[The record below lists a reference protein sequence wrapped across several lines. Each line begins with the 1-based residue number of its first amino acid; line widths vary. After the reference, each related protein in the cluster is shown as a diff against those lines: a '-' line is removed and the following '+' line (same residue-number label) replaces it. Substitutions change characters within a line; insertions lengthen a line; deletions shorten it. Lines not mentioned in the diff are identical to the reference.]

1 MIRGIHH
8 PSITTSNLDRLLPF
22 YCDLLGFQQ
31 VSGFGWEAGSE
42 MSAFAGQ
49 IIGIPNSAARAIL
62 LRAGNAFLEL
72 FEYQTPASTRSD
84 DRSLSQHGFAHLCVD
99 SDDVIADHA
108 RLLAAGVVF
117 NALPLDVGP
126 MRLCFCRDPDGNFV
140 ELQQITDPASDIVLR
155 SVQSQDHRRS

>member
-8 PSITTSNLDRLLPF
+8 PGITTGNIDRLLPF
-22 YCDLLGFQQ
+22 YRDLLGFQE

-49 IIGIPNSAARAIL
+49 IIGIADSTARALL
-62 LRAGNAFLEL
+62 LRTGNAFLEI

-84 DRSLSQHGFAHLCVD
+84 DRSLSQQGFAHLCLD

-108 RLLAAGVVF
+108 RLSAAGVVF
-117 NALPLDVGP
+117 NAPPMDVGP

-140 ELQQITDPASDIVLR
+140 ELQQITDPASEMMLGPLPG
-155 SVQSQDHRRS
+155 

>member
-8 PSITTSNLDRLLPF
+8 PGITTGNLDRLLPF
-22 YCDLLGFQQ
+22 YCDLLGFEQ

-49 IIGIPNSAARAIL
+49 ITGVANSTARAVL
-62 LRAGNAFLEL
+62 LRAGNAFVEL
-72 FEYQTPASTRSD
+72 FEYQTPVSTRSD
-84 DRSLSQHGFAHLCVD
+84 DRSLSQQGFAHLCLD

-108 RLLAAGVVF
+108 RLVAAGVQF
-117 NALPLDVGP
+117 NAPPLDVGP

-140 ELQQITDPASDIVLR
+140 ELQQITDPASDMTLR
-155 SVQSQDHRRS
+155 SVQG